1 MKGRHVVV
9 SRLLV
14 GFTLLGLAAA
24 MSCSPTEHVSGPHRW
39 RQPSITYYVNK
50 EASILSETTIRTV
63 FDEWSKRTPLKFV
76 YGGRHRAGLHRDGK
90 STVSFVTRWPEE
102 LPISMAAYCRCWY
115 DRQGSIV
122 EADIIFNNQVARFT
136 TKTTNLPDSYYLEG
150 VLSHEIG
157 HMIGLDHINSPTSIM
172 KQDSAMQESWFRGS
186 IDAETI
192 AAIDLLY
199 TK

>member
-1 MKGRHVVV
+1 MKGRCVAV
-9 SRLLV
+9 SWLLV
-14 GFTLLGLAAA
+14 GGSILWLTAVT
-24 MSCSPTEHVSGPHRW
+24 SCSQTEQAHGPHRW
-39 RQPSITYYVNK
+39 RQLSVTYYVNK
-50 EASILSETTIRTV
+50 EANILSETTIRMV

-102 LPISMAAYCRCWY
+102 LPISLAAYTRCWY

-122 EADIIFNNQVARFT
+122 EADIIFNNQIARFT

-172 KQDSAMQESWFRGS
+172 KQDSPMQESWFKGS
-186 IDAETI
+186 IDNETM
-192 AAIDLLY
+192 AAIDRLY
-199 TK
+199 SK